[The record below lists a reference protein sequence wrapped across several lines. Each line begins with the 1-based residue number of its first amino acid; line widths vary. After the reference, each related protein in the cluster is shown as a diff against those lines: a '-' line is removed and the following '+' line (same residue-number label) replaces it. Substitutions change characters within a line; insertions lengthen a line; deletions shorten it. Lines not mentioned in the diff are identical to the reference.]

1 MGRLLASLL
10 VALLAL
16 PMLPSV
22 ALWRAAGGGDAA
34 GPDAGAP
41 PEPERPPDRSPAER
55 PPTPGAARRRKP
67 LPWARVV
74 ALCLLLL
81 ALVASVAA
89 AVAATGRAVGSALGD
104 ASTVSPLAIAAAGL
118 WCALIVWKV
127 PQWQAAAWRGDR
139 YVDPKEA
146 FEVENGAR
154 GTIGQLVSGLA
165 ILAGLYFGWQQL
177 GQTTQNL
184 QVSEQGQITDRF
196 SKAIEQLGSDELTV
210 RLGGI
215 YALERIARDSP
226 RDYAATME
234 VLSAF
239 ARRAGAAGAASP
251 VALNAPV
258 VPSPLPQD
266 LEAVMQ
272 VIGRRTPSQVAQE
285 QADGIAC
292 LRLEGVRLDGISLA
306 GANLTGLCLDGASL
320 AGASLDGA
328 NLSGSS
334 LVGIDLRGASLG
346 GANLGSAQLTG
357 ANLTAANLSN
367 ADLHAATVVNA
378 VLDQTTLLRTN
389 LRDALLVRASMQGAQ
404 LFDADLRGAD
414 LLDTNLTGAVITASD
429 LREAKH
435 LTAAQLDAA
444 TIDRSNQLPDG
455 IAATPDF

>member
-1 MGRLLASLL
+1 MGRLLAGLL

-16 PMLPSV
+16 PVLRS
-22 ALWRAAGGGDAA
+22 AAFWHAADGRDAA
-34 GPDAGAP
+34 EPADGAR
-41 PEPERPPDRSPAER
+41 PEPEPAPEPSPAER
-55 PPTPGAARRRKP
+55 PTPSGAARRRRP
-67 LPWARVV
+67 LPWVRAV
-74 ALCLLLL
+74 LFILLVL
-81 ALVASVAA
+81 ALAASVGAV
-89 AVAATGRAVGSALGD
+89 VAATGRAVGTAMGD
-104 ASTVSPLAIAAAGL
+104 ASVVSPLAIAAAGL

-210 RLGGI
+210 RLGGV

-239 ARRAGAAGAASP
+239 ARRAGAADAASP

-258 VPSPLPQD
+258 VPRPLPQD

-272 VIGRRTPSQVAQE
+272 VIGRRTPAQVAQE

-292 LRLEGVRLDGISLA
+292 LRLEGVRLDGIGLA

-328 NLSGSS
+328 NLSGSN
-334 LVGIDLRGASLG
+334 LVGVDLRGASLG

-357 ANLTAANLSN
+357 ANLTAANLSS
-367 ADLHAATVVNA
+367 ADLHAATLVNA
-378 VLDQTTLLRTN
+378 VLDEATLLRAN
-389 LRDALLVRASMQGAQ
+389 LRDALLVRSSMQRAK

-414 LLDTNLTGAVITASD
+414 LLDTNLADAVITSSD
-429 LREAKH
+429 LRGARH
-435 LTAAQLDAA
+435 LTDAQLNAA